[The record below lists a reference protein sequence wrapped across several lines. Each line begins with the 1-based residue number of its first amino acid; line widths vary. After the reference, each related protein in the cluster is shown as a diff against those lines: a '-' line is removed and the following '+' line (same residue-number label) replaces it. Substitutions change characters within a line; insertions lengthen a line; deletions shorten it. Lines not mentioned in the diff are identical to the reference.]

1 MDNLES
7 NYGHKIQ
14 KEETPTKKKKQKQ
27 NKEKTQNNET
37 IVLWG
42 DHDVYYES
50 TRDSK

>member
-1 MDNLES
+1 MYNLES

-14 KEETPTKKKKQKQ
+14 KEEIPNQKTKQTKEKKQ
-27 NKEKTQNNET
+27 NSET